1 MKAKKKD
8 LASHLID
15 DILSAESSADET
27 IKLGESKIMPLTQT
41 PSRSKSEQAFSF
53 DQNVKSSVGRFA
65 ARSGAG
71 AQSPAEASLIQS
83 ENLKIAQQKILD
95 LENEIERLRRENES
109 LAAAGE
115 TLRKKAD
122 EHKADAERHLRQL
135 ENLKETFSQEREILN
150 TSLMAKDREN
160 KELKAKIEE
169 YDARLQ
175 SNLQKIRVRERE
187 LENRLELVRMESGA
201 VVRSKDETLLDFK
214 RRLDQMQME
223 LENYR
228 QKNQEV
234 NKDLAEKS
242 ELLRRTAKALR
253 LALSMIES
261 ETDGQDPSKR

>member
-15 DILSAESSADET
+15 DILSADSAADET
-27 IKLGESKIMPLTQT
+27 IKLGDSKIMPLTQT
-41 PSRSKSEQAFSF
+41 PSRQKSESAFNF
-53 DQNVKSSVGRFA
+53 DHSVRASVGRFA
-65 ARSGAG
+65 GGSGAG

-95 LENEIERLRRENES
+95 LETEIERLRRENES

-115 TLRKKAD
+115 TMRKRGD
-122 EHKADAERHLRQL
+122 EHKADAEKHSRQL
-135 ENLKETFSQEREILN
+135 ENLKETYGHEREIIN
-150 TSLMAKDREN
+150 SSLSAKDREN
-160 KELKAKIEE
+160 KELKLKVTE
-169 YDARLQ
+169 YDSRLQ

-201 VVRSKDETLLDFK
+201 VVRNKDETLLDLK

-234 NKDLAEKS
+234 NKDLADKG

-261 ETDGQDPSKR
+261 DADGNDPSKR